1 MGIRTSALRVVGA
14 TAVLRV
20 AQNEARAVAEDV
32 LARRPFKVATVA
44 QGNKERGSSGLLNKA
59 VVSRL
64 ARPVNTMVL
73 V

>member
-1 MGIRTSALRVVGA
+1 M
-14 TAVLRV
+14 
-20 AQNEARAVAEDV
+20 AEDV